1 MTVPRF
7 DAFPNMS
14 CRHATQPPHVH
25 VGFVLDAYLNCRN
38 VQLAQSSIL
47 YLIRLADKN
56 LSFRSKVHCVDRGY
70 SVDGGTACVALGYL
84 TPWGPQV

>member
-38 VQLAQSSIL
+38 
-47 YLIRLADKN
+47 LIRLADKN